1 MLLGLDNSRARG
13 RPQQPL
19 TRVAFFSS
27 YWIDNRTGM
36 DLMFQDHAAAHPNPF
51 LLGARMPGAYA
62 EVLVPGKLIIQTRP
76 GPVPSVFQI
85 SCAHH
90 GVGSIH
96 CMVVSVYI
104 VAMQQSH

>member
-27 YWIDNRTGM
+27 YWIDNRTGR
-36 DLMFQDHAAAHPNPF
+36 DLMFQDHAAAHPNPI

-62 EVLVPGKLIIQTRP
+62 EVLVPGKPAEPCRAVQTL
-76 GPVPSVFQI
+76 
-85 SCAHH
+85 CLLCH
-90 GVGSIH
+90 VG
-96 CMVVSVYI
+96 M
-104 VAMQQSH
+104 A